1 MTKQTPRQRRYFKTK
16 ATILQAAQEI
26 ITEKGLDGLSLRELA
41 RRIDYSPSGLYEY
54 FNSKDEIV
62 TAICL
67 EGRELMY
74 DYLNRVPADLSPS
87 ERLVQM
93 GLAYLEFAHDHP
105 EHFRLIFNQL
115 TANRSSFSEKVD
127 EESPYYLL
135 LQAVRAV
142 IEAEGLIPR
151 EDYSLQEIAYSLW
164 SLVHGMAMLRQTHL
178 RYFQADFEAIHRRTL
193 QIFAEG
199 LKNKQLSAL

>member
-1 MTKQTPRQRRYFKTK
+1 MTIQTPRQRRYFKTK

-62 TAICL
+62 AAIRA
-67 EGRELMY
+67 EGLELMR
-74 DYLNRVPADLSPS
+74 DYLNRVPADLPS
-87 ERLVQM
+87 AERLVQM

-105 EHFRLIFNQL
+105 EYFRLIFSQL
-115 TANRSSFSEKVD
+115 TANRSSFNEKVD
-127 EESPYYLL
+127 EGSPYHLL
-135 LQAVRAV
+135 LQAVQAV
-142 IEAEGLIPR
+142 IEAEELTPG
-151 EDYSLQEIAYSLW
+151 EEYSLQEIAYSLW

-199 LKNKQLSAL
+199 LKNKQLFAV

>member
-1 MTKQTPRQRRYFKTK
+1 M
-16 ATILQAAQEI
+16 A
-26 ITEKGLDGLSLRELA
+26 EKGLDGLSLRELA

-62 TAICL
+62 TAIRA
-67 EGRELMY
+67 EGLELMW
-74 DYLNRVPADLSPS
+74 DYLNRVPADLAPS
-87 ERLVQM
+87 ERLVKM

-115 TANRSSFSEKVD
+115 TANRNSFNDKVD
-127 EESPYYLL
+127 DASPYHLL
-135 LQAVRAV
+135 LQAVQAA
-142 IEAEGLIPR
+142 IEAEEFAPR
-151 EDYSLQEIAYSLW
+151 DDYNLQEIAYSLW

-178 RYFQADFEAIHRRTL
+178 RYFQADFEALHRRTL

-199 LKNKQLSAL
+199 LKYKQLSAV